1 VAAVKKLTLLLGLI
15 GLVTVGAYAS
25 ASKESTPAFEE
36 IFKIDVHSHILED
49 MPEFVD
55 MMDRINLHIV
65 NICVR
70 GTQPEL
76 LQPMEQMVELLHR
89 KYPRQFSFVS
99 TFDLT
104 RRAQADYAEQVCQW
118 LDKSFAA
125 GALMTKVWKEVGM
138 EIKTPTGAYI
148 MPDDPI
154 FDPIYRH
161 LEKRGKPL
169 IAHLAEPIAAW
180 LPLDPESPHYGY
192 YSSHPEW
199 HVYQKK
205 GFPSHARILGARDR
219 LLEKYPKLTMV
230 GAHCGSMSHDVAEI
244 AKRMDK
250 YPNFFIDVSAR
261 TKDLAFQP
269 ASKVRRFFLK
279 YQDRILYGVDFSY
292 GSRTGEPSSEEQ
304 HLSFTRRAEARYR
317 QEYQYY
323 AGSGTVR
330 FNDRECEC
338 LALPRSV
345 LEKFYHQN
353 AQTLMPALAP

>member
-1 VAAVKKLTLLLGLI
+1 MNKVIVGLGAICLLTIGACAAEPETG
-15 GLVTVGAYAS
+15 
-25 ASKESTPAFEE
+25 TPAFED
-36 IFKIDVHSHILED
+36 ILKIDVHSHILED
-49 MPEFVD
+49 MPDFVD
-55 MMDRINLHIV
+55 MMERINLHIV

-104 RRAQADYAEQVCQW
+104 RRDQADYAEQVCQW

-138 EIKTPTGAYI
+138 EIKTPAGAYI

-161 LEKRGKPL
+161 LEKRGRPL

-180 LPLDPESPHYGY
+180 LPLDPKNPHYGY

-199 HVYQKK
+199 HVYQKE
-205 GFPSHARILGARDR
+205 GFPSHARILDARDR
-219 LLEKYPKLTMV
+219 LLERFPKLTQI
-230 GAHCGSMSHDVAEI
+230 GAHCGSMSHDVSEI
-244 AKRMDK
+244 AKRMDQ

-269 ASKVRRFFLK
+269 AHKVRAFFRK

-292 GSRTGEPSSEEQ
+292 GSRTGEPSSKEQ
-304 HLSFTRRAEARYR
+304 HLGFTRQAEARYR
-317 QEYQYY
+317 HEYEYY

-330 FNDRECEC
+330 FSDRDCEC

-345 LEKFYHQN
+345 LEKFYHKN
-353 AQTLMPALAP
+353 AQTLMPALAQ